1 MKKSKLPYNL
11 SSGFKTP
18 ENYLENFSV
27 DMALLNSEKEK
38 SSLLSKKDSGFKI
51 PENYL
56 EDFNVTLPVVENS
69 GLPEKVN
76 AGFTTPENYLED
88 FNVEIPKEESKKPK
102 VISIFRR
109 KNLVRAAAIAA
120 VFMLGLFLLP
130 EKSITENT
138 VTPLSQ
144 LEIETYLDNGTI
156 DFNTQDIQY
165 SFDLK
170 KEEISEELNEV
181 TQEAIFE
188 YLNEKSEVSML
199 LSN

>member
-1 MKKSKLPYNL
+1 MKKSKLLYNL
-11 SSGFKTP
+11 SSGFKAP

-27 DMALLNSEKEK
+27 DGSLVNSVKQENV
-38 SSLLSKKDSGFKI
+38 LPSKKDSGFKM

-56 EDFNVTLPVVENS
+56 EDFVVNLPVLENS
-69 GLPEKVN
+69 GLPEKVE
-76 AGFTTPENYLED
+76 AGFRTPENYLED
-88 FNVEIPKEESKKPK
+88 FKVEIPKEESKKPK

-120 VFMLGLFLLP
+120 IFMLGLFLLP

-138 VTPLSQ
+138 VMPLSQ
-144 LEIETYLDNGTI
+144 LEIEAYLDNGSI

-170 KEEISEELNEV
+170 KEEISKELNEV